1 MRTTKTHDDI
11 PTLRGALVQSNHRF
25 DHLQGRPD
33 LFPPFRGQSRLRLG
47 TQTMDR
53 DERRL
58 EEEVSVMR
66 LVDVAE
72 VLRDNDTYKT

>member
-1 MRTTKTHDDI
+1 
-11 PTLRGALVQSNHRF
+11 
-25 DHLQGRPD
+25 
-33 LFPPFRGQSRLRLG
+33 
-47 TQTMDR
+47 MDR